1 MIRPSTGTP
10 EWHSVEH
17 RELFEQLTW
26 TAKAEV
32 WERRDWHLLHDV
44 TCDRGDCQLH
54 LTPLSQSSTVHL
66 PGGRSWDVHLR
77 ADRTCVYV
85 NFVPVYQVGST
96 CIKTHSDSSVQFV
109 NSDNWCLCVW
119 SDVQVQTSAFLFSF
133 LVGLVGVELLI
144 CFVVFP
150 GLFVGCCC
158 CFLRLFYQLFN
169 HHHHHHP
176 NPPLLAPALRLV
188 QFLSSIIGI

>member
-1 MIRPSTGTP
+1 MTQRWTSRAIWTVDVNSKGGSVGKAWLTFITRCNLRQGRLPTP
-10 EWHSVEH
+10 LNAPQSVIDSPP
-17 RELFEQLTW
+17 TW
-26 TAKAEV
+26 RQV
-32 WERRDWHLLHDV
+32 LGSPLRSWQNLRV
-44 TCDRGDCQLH
+44 CQLCARVSSWIDMH
-54 LTPLSQSSTVHL
+54 KNSQWL
-66 PGGRSWDVHLR
+66 
-77 ADRTCVYV
+77 
-85 NFVPVYQVGST
+85 
-96 CIKTHSDSSVQFV
+96 SVQFV

-119 SDVQVQTSAFLFSF
+119 SDVQVQSSAFLFSF

>member
-66 PGGRSWDVHLR
+66 TWRQVLGSPLRSWQNLR
-77 ADRTCVYV
+77 VCQLCARVSSWIDMHK
-85 NFVPVYQVGST
+85 NSQWL
-96 CIKTHSDSSVQFV
+96 SVQFV